1 MIVLWIFL
9 QDEDFSSL
17 TTSEPAAENEAD
29 TLETDNKVAGYCTMW
44 LLIVWLRDR
53 LQVNA
58 VHKHAVWCE
67 RYFVLVLSQVTLS
80 MDDSIFF
87 CF

>member
-58 VHKHAVWCE
+58 VWCE

>member
-67 RYFVLVLSQVTLS
+67 RYLVLVLSQVTLS